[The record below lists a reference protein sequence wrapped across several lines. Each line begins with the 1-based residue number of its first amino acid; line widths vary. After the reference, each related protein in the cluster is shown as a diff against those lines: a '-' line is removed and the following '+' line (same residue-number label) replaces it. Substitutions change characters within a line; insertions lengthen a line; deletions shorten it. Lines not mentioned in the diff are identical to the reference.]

1 MSSVYAC
8 PLSHQLISLCG
19 ADKLSYLH
27 GQITQDLNKLTSSNY
42 LWAGHCSAK
51 GKLWGVFKLFSYQD
65 SYYLAGSQAE
75 VEKSDGKVNTSEKV
89 AFTKYGTGEFCSYTE
104 YYSESQKN

>member
-8 PLSHQLISLCG
+8 PLSHQLISLTG

-27 GQITQDLNKLTSSNY
+27 GQITQDLNKLSNSNY

-51 GKLWGVFKLFSYQD
+51 GKLWGVFKLFSQTNGEWHWH
-65 SYYLAGSQAE
+65 AA
-75 VEKSDGKVNTSEKV
+75 
-89 AFTKYGTGEFCSYTE
+89 TGDARWERPASIL
-104 YYSESQKN
+104 